1 MKKLFA
7 ITLSLIVVLSF
18 AFQKN
23 ATTTTPSVKTV
34 ISSEMTADT
43 SDLDGQMRELEAQMR
58 VLEKQMKPFEAEM
71 KEQEKKMKPL
81 ERLMKDKERELKA
94 SGFDKSV
101 GDEMGR
107 IGDQMGK
114 IGDEMSK
121 IGNKMSSVGDEM
133 SKIGDK
139 MSIVGDKMAIRH
151 KRVFSWLFNEL
162 KKDGLLKLD
171 ADISILIENNVMVVN
186 GKTLDAAQLE
196 KYKKGIESRNGK
208 PLKSDFSFYFKGQ
221 INSLSDDSYE
231 SEGNMNTHF

>member
-23 ATTTTPSVKTV
+23 TTTTTPTVKTA
-34 ISSEMTADT
+34 ILNEIPSDTA
-43 SDLDGQMRELEAQMR
+43 DLDGQMRELEAQMR
-58 VLEKQMKPFEAEM
+58 ELEKQWKPFEAEM

-94 SGFDKSV
+94 SGFDKKISEEMGRIGELMGKV
-101 GDEMGR
+101 GDEMG
-107 IGDQMGK
+107 
-114 IGDEMSK
+114 K
-121 IGNKMSSVGDEM
+121 IGNKMSSVGGEM
-133 SKIGDK
+133 TKVGDK
-139 MSIVGDKMAIRH
+139 MSIIGEEMGKRH
-151 KRVFSWLFNEL
+151 KKVFSWFFNEL

-171 ADISILIENNVMVVN
+171 TDISIFMENNVMVVN
-186 GKTLDAAQLE
+186 GKMLDAAQLD
-196 KYKKGIESRNGK
+196 KYKKGLESRNGK

-221 INSLSDDSYE
+221 INSLSDDSFE